1 MNKNATSHQVL
12 ARKYRPADFS
22 ELKGQDAL
30 VRVITNAIVQDKLP
44 NAYLLTGI
52 RGVGK
57 TTVARIIAKTINCS
71 NLQNMIPCG
80 VCQNC
85 LAMSSASHPD
95 IIELDAASRTGVNDI
110 RDIIESTKFSPVLGR
125 YKIYIIDEIHML
137 STSAFNALLKT
148 LEEPPEH
155 LLFIFATTEFRKIPL
170 TIISRCQKFD
180 LCRLSIDKITE
191 HLASICAKEGIRYT
205 IDGLKFIAKF
215 SEGSV
220 RDSLSLLETMRAYI
234 NDNEEISQDLIN
246 QVLGL
251 PSIDQGYQLL
261 DLIISGNHKEAIDL
275 IQKLYYSGSDASTI
289 LDELLQAC
297 NKLSKAVAIKDFID
311 DSDFSTHEKD
321 LLHTIVQKIDI
332 EKITTLWN
340 MLFKGVEELK
350 YTHGSI
356 DTLEMLVIRICHL
369 STLPSIENIVAKLRN
384 QNNSTSPATPIA
396 QAQIKPQETT
406 VPPSP
411 SINRQA
417 TSEVKSNE
425 LVREVL
431 ESFPGA
437 KIKNIINV
445 N

>member
-1 MNKNATSHQVL
+1 MNKNATPHQVL
-12 ARKYRPADFS
+12 ARKYRPADFGQ
-22 ELKGQDAL
+22 LKGQDTL

-71 NLQNMIPCG
+71 NLQNMVPCG
-80 VCQNC
+80 ICNNC
-85 LAMSSASHPD
+85 VAMSSGSHPD

-125 YKIYIIDEIHML
+125 YKTYIIDEIHML

-148 LEEPPEH
+148 LEEPPAH

-180 LCRLSIDKITE
+180 LCRLSLDKITE

-205 IDGLKFIAKF
+205 VDGLRFIAKF

-234 NDNEEISQDLIN
+234 NNNEEISQELIN

-251 PSIDQGYQLL
+251 PSIDQGYQLF

-297 NKLSKAVAIKDFID
+297 NKLSKAVAIKDFIENAD
-311 DSDFSTHEKD
+311 LSTHEKS
-321 LLHTIVQKIDI
+321 LLQRIAQKIDI
-332 EKITTLWN
+332 EKITTLWK

-350 YTHGSI
+350 HTHGSI

-369 STLPSIENIVAKLRN
+369 STLPSIENIVAKLHN
-384 QNNSTSPATPIA
+384 QNNTTTPPPPLARTQFKEQEIAVAQSPNNNI
-396 QAQIKPQETT
+396 
-406 VPPSP
+406 
-411 SINRQA
+411 QA
-417 TSEVKSNE
+417 TREIKSNE

-437 KIKNIINV
+437 KIKNIINI